1 MILLLASFSCFFS
14 FFLKAFL
21 FLFFL
26 ERKGSKRKS
35 SAEQLLFAAVVFFA
49 NMLHKTDGSHTN
61 RPFFRSMQ
69 DTRESVFSQI
79 NQLSRSVFCFFSSRK
94 EIVPFFSFY
103 KKRSK
108 RKSTAAE
115 LLFCASAAFANVQHK
130 TDGSHTN
137 RPFFRS
143 MQDTRESVFSQIN
156 QLSRSVFCFFSSRK
170 EIVPFQ
176 KKRNR
181 PSITSTARRGSRRQP
196 SCPRPLRGSRL
207 QRRSQRLRPHTR
219 TACSSCRSPHRQ

>member
-69 DTRESVFSQI
+69 DTRESIFSQI

-94 EIVPFFSFY
+94 EIVLLSFLSR
-103 KKRSK
+103 KKRKQKKVICGTVVSL
-108 RKSTAAE
+108 R
-115 LLFCASAAFANVQHK
+115 FC
-130 TDGSHTN
+130 
-137 RPFFRS
+137 RFR
-143 MQDTRESVFSQIN
+143 QRATQNGRFTYEPSVFSFHAGHAGKR
-156 QLSRSVFCFFSSRK
+156 LFSDKSTVPLCLLFLFF
-170 EIVPFQ
+170 

-181 PSITSTARRGSRRQP
+181 
-196 SCPRPLRGSRL
+196 
-207 QRRSQRLRPHTR
+207 
-219 TACSSCRSPHRQ
+219 SP

>member
-1 MILLLASFSCFFS
+1 MQSFSYNMILLLASFSCFFS

-49 NMLHKTDGSHTN
+49 NMLHKTDGSYVN

-94 EIVPFFSFY
+94 EIVPLK
-103 KKRSK
+103 KKR
-108 RKSTAAE
+108 
-115 LLFCASAAFANVQHK
+115 
-130 TDGSHTN
+130 N
-137 RPFFRS
+137 RS
-143 MQDTRESVFSQIN
+143 
-156 QLSRSVFCFFSSRK
+156 LSEEK
-170 EIVPFQ
+170 
-176 KKRNR
+176 NR

>member
-1 MILLLASFSCFFS
+1 MILLFASFSCFFS

-94 EIVPFFSFY
+94 EIVPLK

-115 LLFCASAAFANVQHK
+115 LLFCSSAAFANVQHK

-137 RPFFRS
+137 RPFFSFHVGHAGKRLFPDKS
-143 MQDTRESVFSQIN
+143 TVLQCLLF
-156 QLSRSVFCFFSSRK
+156 LFF
-170 EIVPFQ
+170 
-176 KKRNR
+176 KKRNRSLSEEKNR
-181 PSITSTARRGSRRQP
+181 PSITSTARRGSRQQP

>member
-1 MILLLASFSCFFS
+1 MPRFPAFSLLFFLERKEGKRKSNAGKLSFAALASFANALHKTDGSYMNRPFFRSMQDVRKSVFSQINQLSRSVFCFFS
-14 FFLKAFL
+14 SRKEIVP

-61 RPFFRSMQ
+61 RPFFRSWQ
-69 DTRESVFSQI
+69 NARESIFSQI
-79 NQLSRSVFCFFSSRK
+79 NQLSR
-94 EIVPFFSFY
+94 Y
-103 KKRSK
+103 
-108 RKSTAAE
+108 
-115 LLFCASAAFANVQHK
+115 
-130 TDGSHTN
+130 
-137 RPFFRS
+137 
-143 MQDTRESVFSQIN
+143 
-156 QLSRSVFCFFSSRK
+156 VFCFFSSRK

-181 PSITSTARRGSRRQP
+181 SLSEEKNRPPITSTARRGSRRQP
-196 SCPRPLRGSRL
+196 SCPRPLRGSRS

>member
-1 MILLLASFSCFFS
+1 MILLFATFSCFFS

-69 DTRESVFSQI
+69 DAWESVFSQI

-94 EIVPFFSFY
+94 EIAPFFSFE
-103 KKRSK
+103 KKTRS
-108 RKSTAAE
+108 A
-115 LLFCASAAFANVQHK
+115 CAGSAAPQ
-130 TDGSHTN
+130 TDGRWHIL
-137 RPFFRS
+137 RCRRS
-143 MQDTRESVFSQIN
+143 EYHSGYASLLRLVSARVRRACAPAFPCKPTM
-156 QLSRSVFCFFSSRK
+156 
-170 EIVPFQ
+170 Q
-176 KKRNR
+176 KK
-181 PSITSTARRGSRRQP
+181 IDCG
-196 SCPRPLRGSRL
+196 
-207 QRRSQRLRPHTR
+207 
-219 TACSSCRSPHRQ
+219 

>member
-1 MILLLASFSCFFS
+1 MQSFSYSMILFFATFSCFFS

-61 RPFFRSMQ
+61 RPFFRALCRTSGKPPFLRKTSFPAVSFVSFLQ
-69 DTRESVFSQI
+69 EKK
-79 NQLSRSVFCFFSSRK
+79 SSPFKRK
-94 EIVPFFSFY
+94 EIVP
-103 KKRSK
+103 
-108 RKSTAAE
+108 
-115 LLFCASAAFANVQHK
+115 
-130 TDGSHTN
+130 
-137 RPFFRS
+137 
-143 MQDTRESVFSQIN
+143 
-156 QLSRSVFCFFSSRK
+156 LSEEK
-170 EIVPFQ
+170 
-176 KKRNR
+176 NR
-181 PSITSTARRGSRRQP
+181 PSITSTARRGSRQQP

>member
-61 RPFFRSMQ
+61 RPFFHSMQ
-69 DTRESVFSQI
+69 DAWESVFSQI

-94 EIVPFFSFY
+94 EIVPLSFLSR
-103 KKRSK
+103 KKKQS
-108 RKSTAAE
+108 A
-115 LLFCASAAFANVQHK
+115 CAGSAAPQ
-130 TDGSHTN
+130 TDGRWHIL
-137 RPFFRS
+137 RCRRS
-143 MQDTRESVFSQIN
+143 EYHSGYASLLRLVSARVRRACAPAFPCKPTM
-156 QLSRSVFCFFSSRK
+156 
-170 EIVPFQ
+170 Q
-176 KKRNR
+176 KK
-181 PSITSTARRGSRRQP
+181 IDCG
-196 SCPRPLRGSRL
+196 
-207 QRRSQRLRPHTR
+207 
-219 TACSSCRSPHRQ
+219 

>member
-1 MILLLASFSCFFS
+1 
-14 FFLKAFL
+14 
-21 FLFFL
+21 
-26 ERKGSKRKS
+26 
-35 SAEQLLFAAVVFFA
+35 
-49 NMLHKTDGSHTN
+49 MLHKTDGSHTN

-94 EIVPFFSFY
+94 EIVPLK

-115 LLFCASAAFANVQHK
+115 LLFCSSAAFANVQHK
-130 TDGSHTN
+130 TDGSNAN
-137 RPFFRS
+137 RPFFSFHVGHAGKRLFSDKSTVPLCLLFLFFKKRNRS
-143 MQDTRESVFSQIN
+143 LSF
-156 QLSRSVFCFFSSRK
+156 LSR
-170 EIVPFQ
+170 
-176 KKRNR
+176 KKRNRSLSEEKNR

-196 SCPRPLRGSRL
+196 SCPRPLRGSRS

>member
-1 MILLLASFSCFFS
+1 MSFVSFLQEKKSFS
-14 FFLKAFL
+14 

-26 ERKGSKRKS
+26 ERKENKRKS
-35 SAEQLLFAAVVFFA
+35 SAEQLFL
-49 NMLHKTDGSHTN
+49 
-61 RPFFRSMQ
+61 
-69 DTRESVFSQI
+69 
-79 NQLSRSVFCFFSSRK
+79 
-94 EIVPFFSFY
+94 
-103 KKRSK
+103 
-108 RKSTAAE
+108 
-115 LLFCASAAFANVQHK
+115 CASAAFANVQHK

-170 EIVPFQ
+170 EIVPFLFFLERKEIVPFQ

-181 PSITSTARRGSRRQP
+181 PSITSTARRGSRQQP
-196 SCPRPLRGSRL
+196 SCPRPLRGSRS